1 LKNKISNVIDALAD
15 RLKNIASKIFDYA
28 EVAYKEYRSS
38 EELAKFLKENGFEV
52 QKGVGELETAIVA
65 KYGSGKPVIAFV
77 GEYDALPEIGH
88 ACGHNMIGTI
98 SAGAA
103 VALVKAG
110 ILDQTGGTVM
120 FIGTP
125 AEERGTGKKILL
137 DKGAFDGVD
146 AAMMIHPS
154 SETAAFSDSFTIE
167 HYKVEFFGKPAHAAS
182 KPYEGVNALDA
193 MNLFFTGIALARQQL
208 PEKIRLHGIVK
219 VGGQAFNI
227 IPEYTS
233 AEIGVRTLDDET
245 QEKVV
250 ERVKNIAKGAA
261 IMTGCDYKIE
271 LLTSVKRVLSNVPI
285 GETLENNF
293 KLVGEKVTKRTY
305 EKGVGSTD
313 MGDVTYAVPGIHGY
327 IGVTG
332 GKEVPGHTHEFAQY
346 CNSSEGYEAM
356 IRATKALAMTG
367 YDLLSD
373 PELLKKAK
381 EYFEKT
387 TKQ

>member
-1 LKNKISNVIDALAD
+1 MKDKILNIIDSLAP
-15 RLKNIASKIFDYA
+15 RLKDIGSKIFDYS
-28 EVAYKEYRSS
+28 EVAYEEYKSS
-38 EELAKFLKENGFEV
+38 EELANFLEENGFEV
-52 QKGVGELETAIVA
+52 KKGVGELKTAIVA
-65 KYGSGKPVIAFV
+65 KHGSGKPMIAFV

-103 VALVKAG
+103 VALVKSG
-110 ILDQTGGTVM
+110 ILDKVDGTIV

-125 AEERGTGKKILL
+125 AEERGTGKKKLL
-137 DKGAFDGVD
+137 NAGVFDGID

-154 SETAAFSDSFTIE
+154 SETAAFSDSFSVE
-167 HYKVEFFGKPAHAAS
+167 HYKIEFFGKPAHAAS
-182 KPYEGVNALDA
+182 KPHEGVNALDA

-208 PEKIRLHGIVK
+208 PERIRLHGIVK

-233 AEIGVRTLDDET
+233 AEIGIRALDDET
-245 QEKVV
+245 QKRIV
-250 ERVKNIAKGAA
+250 ERVENIVKGAA

-271 LLTSVKRVLSNVPI
+271 LLTSVKRVLNNVVI
-285 GETLENNF
+285 GELLENNF
-293 KLVGEKVTKRTY
+293 KLVGEEVTRRTY

-332 GKEVPGHTHEFAQY
+332 GKEVPGHTHEFAQC
-346 CNSSEGYEAM
+346 CNSTEGYNAM

-367 YDLLSD
+367 YDLLNN

-381 EYFEKT
+381 EYFKR
-387 TKQ
+387 TKGE

>member
-1 LKNKISNVIDALAD
+1 MKDKISNIIDSLSD
-15 RLKNIASKIFDYA
+15 KLKEIASKIFDYA
-28 EVAYKEYRSS
+28 EIAYKEYKSS
-38 EELAKFLKENGFEV
+38 DELAKFLEENGFEV
-52 QKGVGELETAIVA
+52 QRKVGGLETAIVG
-65 KYGSGKPVIAFV
+65 KYGSGKPIIAFI

-103 VALVKAG
+103 VALAKLG
-110 ILDQTGGTVM
+110 ILEQNQGTVM

-125 AEERGTGKKILL
+125 AEERGTGKRILL
-137 DKGAFDGVD
+137 DAGVFDNVD
-146 AAMMIHPS
+146 AALMIHPS
-154 SETAAFSDSFTIE
+154 SETAAFSDSFTVE

-193 MNLFFTGIALARQQL
+193 VNLFFTGIALARQQL
-208 PEKIRLHGIVK
+208 PERIRLHGIVK

-227 IPEYTS
+227 IPEYTM
-233 AEIGVRTLDDET
+233 AEIGIRTLDDET
-245 QEKVV
+245 QRKVT

-261 IMTGCDYKIE
+261 LMTGCDYKME
-271 LLTSVKRVLSNVPI
+271 LLTTVKRVLSNEPI
-285 GETLENNF
+285 GKALEENF

-313 MGDVTYAVPGIHGY
+313 MGDVTHAVPGIHGY
-327 IGVTG
+327 IGVTK
-332 GKEVPGHTHEFAQY
+332 GKEVPGHTHEFAQC
-346 CNSSEGYEAM
+346 CNSTEGYEAM

-367 YDLLSD
+367 YDLFSD
-373 PELLKKAK
+373 PELLKNAK

-387 TKQ
+387 SKK